1 MGSILS
7 QAAEKCYREAEKTK
21 RAGGVRGILLLPE
34 RFSALR
40 LGTIAH
46 DPAPAPVARSE
57 LNFPTGRVAAPPMKI
72 RLGYE
77 MVFATPHEV
86 VVIAMLRV
94 HPTRIP
100 DLLVPDVLEANAGVV
115 KDEYRDVYGNICTR
129 LIAPAGELHLHG
141 TTLIEDT
148 GKPDADGAGAEE
160 CPLAKL
166 PTETLP
172 FLLASRYCEV
182 DLLSPIA
189 HELFGFVEP
198 GWPRAVAICDWVHQ
212 KVEFGYQFARPTKTA
227 LDVYTERRGVCRDF
241 QHLAITFCR
250 AMNIPARYAT
260 GYLGD
265 IGVPASPCPMDFSA
279 WFEVYLGD
287 RWWTLDARHNR
298 PRIGRVLMAT
308 GRDAAD
314 VALTTAFGAA
324 DLRKFFVVSDAIVE
338 TEEMPA

>member
-1 MGSILS
+1 
-7 QAAEKCYREAEKTK
+7 
-21 RAGGVRGILLLPE
+21 
-34 RFSALR
+34 
-40 LGTIAH
+40 
-46 DPAPAPVARSE
+46 
-57 LNFPTGRVAAPPMKI
+57 MKI
-72 RLGYE
+72 RLGYD
-77 MVFATPHEV
+77 MVFTIPHEV
-86 VVIAMLRV
+86 AVVAMLHV

-100 DLLVPDVLEANAGVV
+100 DLLEPDILEVNAGVV
-115 KDEYRDVYGNICTR
+115 KGMYRDGFGNICSR
-129 LIAPAGELHLHG
+129 LGVPPGELHLHG

-148 GKPDADGAGAEE
+148 GEPDASGEGAEE
-160 CPLAKL
+160 CPVSNL

-189 HELFGFVEP
+189 HEVFGVVEP
-198 GWPRAVAICDWVHQ
+198 GWPRVEAICDWVHR

-265 IGVPASPCPMDFSA
+265 IGVPPSPCPMDFSA

-314 VALTTAFGAA
+314 VALTTAFGSAN
-324 DLRKFFVVSDAIVE
+324 LEKFFVVSDVVIETVE
-338 TEEMPA
+338 TPA